1 MNKIRYPILLV
12 IIMLASILVA
22 CAPTETPAASDS
34 ADAPAETDSSST
46 TEDASTTEEESAAD
60 AAEAPENDGER
71 QLLTMWF
78 WGAEPKHQE
87 TLKEV
92 LAGGYNASQDE
103 YTLEIEFRNTVDKDV
118 PVALAA
124 GEGPDIVYA
133 SGPSFTAPY
142 AEAGRVISLD
152 KYSEQYGWEDRVLPI
167 LYQASTVG
175 GSLYSIPNSI
185 SVGGIYYSKSVLD
198 ELGFEAPTTIPE
210 VETIMDAAMEAGM
223 YGSVGGNKGWRP
235 VNDNYMANYLNA
247 FANPI
252 DVYNALIGKTQWNTP
267 EIKAAVE
274 KSAEWYQKGYM
285 AGDEYMSQ
293 NAVDAFQLMADGR
306 SPFFFGPSLLFQ
318 FAEAFFTGEKADD
331 LGFIPMPSID
341 PNQPQPVYSLSTP
354 ATFSIN
360 ANSEHQDAAAE
371 VMDMMLTEQFLVDM
385 TARWPGYWGVPLS
398 EVNVNADEFEGLSK
412 TFLEVVADASAAI
425 SQGQFGFHPTTFFP
439 PATQEK
445 WRDIDS
451 VWLGA
456 ITADELLDSVDKEFA
471 VELENGLVSPMVKP
485 AEPAQ

>member
-1 MNKIRYPILLV
+1 MKQKGLSIIVALLLMV
-12 IIMLASILVA
+12 VA
-22 CAPTETPAASDS
+22 FAGCSPQSAPPESEADSESAASDGDGAAEE
-34 ADAPAETDSSST
+34 ADAPAAA
-46 TEDASTTEEESAAD
+46 EDAASAEGD
-60 AAEAPENDGER
+60 EER

-87 TLKEV
+87 TLVDV

-133 SGPSFTAPY
+133 SGPAFTAPY
-142 AEAGRVISLD
+142 VEAERVVSLD
-152 KYSEQYGWEDRVLPI
+152 DYSEQYGWEEKVLPI
-167 LYQASTVG
+167 LYQASTVND
-175 GSLYSIPNSI
+175 SLYSIPNSL

-198 ELGFEAPTTIPE
+198 ELGYDVPETIEE
-210 VETIMDAAMEAGM
+210 VEEIMDAAMAQGM

-252 DVYNALIGKTQWNTP
+252 DVYNALTGETEWNNP
-267 EIKAAVE
+267 RIKAAVE

-285 AGDEYMSQ
+285 AGDEYTSQ

-341 PNQPQPVYSLSTP
+341 PNQPGPVYSVSTP

-360 ANSEHQDAAAE
+360 AGSEHQDAAAE
-371 VMDMMLTEQFLVDM
+371 VLDMILTEQFLVDM
-385 TARWPGYWGVPLS
+385 TERWPGYWGVPLRGID
-398 EVNVNADEFEGLSK
+398 VNPDEFAGLSK
-412 TFLEVVADASAAI
+412 TFLEVVAESSGAIDA
-425 SQGQFGFHPTTFFP
+425 GQFGFHPTTFFP

-451 VWLGA
+451 VWLGS
-456 ITADELLDSVDKEFA
+456 ISADELLTAVDQEFDE
-471 VELENGLVSPMVKP
+471 ELEKGLVSPLLKP